1 MSGAVFLDAIK
12 RGMAQLDEDSD
23 LVSVDEM
30 RIENPTV
37 AAAIAQARCGGDSG
51 AWIGEGTGVD
61 ADWLVRKAAV
71 IAEGRARHVD
81 LLEDPL
87 EKARCLGEGSDAAT
101 AIIILRAAV
110 EIHSCIA
117 SFADAGV
124 PENLG

>member
-51 AWIGEGTGVD
+51 AGNGEGAGVD
-61 ADWLVRKAAV
+61 ADWLVR
-71 IAEGRARHVD
+71 
-81 LLEDPL
+81 
-87 EKARCLGEGSDAAT
+87 
-101 AIIILRAAV
+101 
-110 EIHSCIA
+110 
-117 SFADAGV
+117 
-124 PENLG
+124 